1 MTDTLPAQADV
12 WRLGVFLAVLAG
24 MALAEAL
31 FVRRPRQVTR
41 WRRWTVNFTL
51 VAVDSLL
58 VRLLLP
64 TAAIGAALWAQQHS
78 FGLLHALAW
87 PDALDILV
95 ALLLLDLAIYA
106 QHLLMHHVP
115 VLWRLHRMHHSDT
128 EIDVSTG
135 LRFHP
140 LEILL
145 SMALKMAL
153 VVALGAPVLAV
164 LIFEILLNA
173 TSLFNHANLR
183 LPSGLDRIL
192 RLFVVTPDMHRVH
205 HSWHVDETNSN
216 FGFNVPWWDRL
227 FGTYT
232 AQPRDGHLGMTIGL
246 HDFRQV
252 SEQTL
257 PAVLLQPFRTPR
269 TPPAANAPTHPNG

>member
-1 MTDTLPAQADV
+1 M
-12 WRLGVFLAVLAG
+12 
-24 MALAEAL
+24 
-31 FVRRPRQVTR
+31 
-41 WRRWTVNFTL
+41 
-51 VAVDSLL
+51 
-58 VRLLLP
+58 
-64 TAAIGAALWAQQHS
+64 WAQQHA
-78 FGLLHALAW
+78 FGLLHALDW
-87 PDALDILV
+87 PHALNILL

-115 VLWRLHRMHHSDT
+115 LLWRLHSMHHSDT

-153 VVALGAPVLAV
+153 VAAIGAPVLAV

-183 LPSGLDRIL
+183 LPAGLDRVL
-192 RLFVVTPDMHRVH
+192 RLVVVTPDMHRVH
-205 HSWHVDETNSN
+205 HSWHRDETNSN
-216 FGFNVPWWDRL
+216 FGFNLPWWDRL

-232 AQPRDGHLGMTIGL
+232 AQPRDGHLGMSIGL
-246 HDFRQV
+246 HDFRHD
-252 SEQTL
+252 SEQSL
-257 PAVLLQPFRTPR
+257 PALLLQPWRTPR
-269 TPPAANAPTHPNG
+269 NKARPPAPTHPNG